1 MKKTFTLLALVAGF
15 VSLPGTARAAIHV
28 LYNAELTI
36 MSNMN
41 NNGVSSSKNDANI
54 WFKLSQPLGGLLN
67 TLVLYG
73 ASNQTVSL
81 KLNESSGQF
90 LPQGAYVN
98 GIEDLLGNSKSA
110 YNFAI
115 PSSLQN
121 IAPDVNGTA
130 FTIRDISSSGDG
142 FYAGDD
148 DSITHTVVNPYYAAI
163 ITPGL
168 ESLQYNGANY
178 QFAFQSVSTA
188 VVPEPGQVAASLL
201 LLAGIGGYVFVK
213 RRRVAKPALA
223 QTAA

>member
-1 MKKTFTLLALVAGF
+1 MKKTIIALAIAVGLTSFAGN
-15 VSLPGTARAAIHV
+15 AK
-28 LYNAELTI
+28 AELTI
-36 MSNMN
+36 MSNIN
-41 NNGVSSSKNDANI
+41 NNGVFSSKADANI
-54 WFKLSQPLGGLLN
+54 WFKLSQPLNGLFN

-90 LPQGAYVN
+90 LPQSAYVN

-121 IAPDVNGTA
+121 IAADNNGTA

-148 DSITHTVVNPYYAAI
+148 GSITHTVVNPYYAAI

-168 ESLQYNGANY
+168 GSLQYNGVNY

-188 VVPEPGQVAASLL
+188 VAPEPSQVAASLL
-201 LLAGIGGYVFVK
+201 ALSGLGIYLW
-213 RRRVAKPALA
+213 RRKNTA
-223 QTAA
+223 QASRLRS

>member
-1 MKKTFTLLALVAGF
+1 MKNTIIALAIAVGLTSFAGN
-15 VSLPGTARAAIHV
+15 AK
-28 LYNAELTI
+28 AELTI

-41 NNGVSSSKNDANI
+41 NNGVVSSKADANI
-54 WFKLSQPLGGLLN
+54 WFTLSQPLGGLFN

-81 KLNESSGQF
+81 KLNETSNQL

-98 GIEDLLGNSKSA
+98 GIEALLGNSKSA

-148 DSITHTVVNPYYAAI
+148 GSITHTVVNSYYAAI
-163 ITPGL
+163 ITPGVQ
-168 ESLQYNGANY
+168 STQYNGANY
-178 QFAFQSVSTA
+178 QFAFQSVSTSSA
-188 VVPEPGQVAASLL
+188 PEPGQVAASLL
-201 LLAGIGGYVFVK
+201 LLSGIGIYLWRK
-213 RRRVAKPALA
+213 RGISDLK
-223 QTAA
+223 QNSQS

>member
-1 MKKTFTLLALVAGF
+1 MKKTIIALAIAVGLTSFAGN
-15 VSLPGTARAAIHV
+15 AK
-28 LYNAELTI
+28 AELTI

-41 NNGVSSSKNDANI
+41 NNGVFSSKDGANI
-54 WFKLSQPLGGLLN
+54 WFTLSQPLGGLFN

-81 KLNESSGQF
+81 KLNESSNQL

-98 GIEDLLGNSKSA
+98 GIEALLGNSKSA

-121 IAPDVNGTA
+121 IAAVNNGIA

-148 DSITHTVVNPYYAAI
+148 GSITHTVVNSYYAAI
-163 ITPGL
+163 ITPGVQ
-168 ESLQYNGANY
+168 STQYNGANY
-178 QFAFQSVSTA
+178 QFAFQSVSTSSA
-188 VVPEPGQVAASLL
+188 PEPGQVAASLL
-201 LLAGIGGYVFVK
+201 LLSGIGIYLWRKKHAVQAS
-213 RRRVAKPALA
+213 RLRS
-223 QTAA
+223 